1 MRVELDGKVVLLV
14 AGAEVVVL
22 TTATD
27 VTATLLVVVVVV
39 GLGRAGRPVVIT
51 KSIQSKAKMLVY
63 DSYISHDGDREWF
76 DKLVF
81 CNSLLPWSSALQQTL
96 KTTFMLCEEQRPPM
110 RRCRSSR
117 DDVAIQSKTIPI
129 NSYDSMEKFNEKY
142 QLQYQATAK
151 K

>member
-1 MRVELDGKVVLLV
+1 MELDGKVVLLV

-63 DSYISHDGDREWF
+63 DSYISHDGDRE
-76 DKLVF
+76 
-81 CNSLLPWSSALQQTL
+81 
-96 KTTFMLCEEQRPPM
+96 
-110 RRCRSSR
+110 
-117 DDVAIQSKTIPI
+117 
-129 NSYDSMEKFNEKY
+129 
-142 QLQYQATAK
+142 
-151 K
+151 